1 MKNPVNITL
10 DIYNAYRT
18 NTGRAIKNNGH
29 YNFPLLA
36 QISGARFEDL
46 IKALQWCAENK
57 NDEWAIE
64 TIQHFAEALLSA
76 MKYKAR
82 AIIVRTNNPYYNSY

>member
-1 MKNPVNITL
+1 MESSVTL
-10 DIYNAYRT
+10 TLNIYNACRT

-46 IKALQWCAENK
+46 IKDLQWCAENK
-57 NDEWAIE
+57 KDDWAIE

-76 MKYKAR
+76 YEIQSK
-82 AIIVRTNNPYYNSY
+82 SYHSED